1 MKITKYVCF
10 DQEVE
15 IDITVDE
22 ITQAIYE
29 DPDCMKN
36 VLYGLNNVG
45 MFLKAVPDSAIL
57 KLTEAQRK
65 MIREFITEQ
74 AARF

>member
-1 MKITKYVCF
+1 MKITKVVSF

-15 IDITVDE
+15 IDITVEE

-29 DPDCMKN
+29 EPDCMKN

-45 MFLKAVPDSAIL
+45 VFMKAIPDSAIL
-57 KLTEAQRK
+57 KLTESQRK
-65 MIREFITEQ
+65 TVREFCTVQ
-74 AARF
+74 ASRF

>member
-10 DQEVE
+10 DREVE
-15 IDITVDE
+15 IDITVEE

-29 DPDCMKN
+29 EPDCMRN

-45 MFLKAVPDSAIL
+45 MFLKAVPDSVIS

-65 MIREFITEQ
+65 TIREFITEQ
-74 AARF
+74 ASRF

>member
-15 IDITVDE
+15 VDITVEE
-22 ITQAIYE
+22 ITQAINE
-29 DPDCMKN
+29 EPDCMKN
-36 VLYGLNNVG
+36 ILYGLNNIGV
-45 MFLKAVPDSAIL
+45 FLKAIPDSSIL
-57 KLTEAQRK
+57 KLTDSQRK

-74 AARF
+74 VARF